1 MTTTS
6 HRARR
11 AALAIVAC
19 LAASFAGCAADRPG
33 EAVTITL
40 ASTTSTEDS
49 GLFDELIPAFQEDH
63 PGIRVRVI
71 AVGSG
76 QALEIGRRRDAD
88 VLLVHSP
95 AAESVFVAQGHAEAR
110 HPVMHNDLII
120 VGPAEDPAGAR
131 TAASAADAL
140 RRIAEARAVFVSRGD
155 ESGTHM
161 AELALWNAAGIA
173 VPGAPLSPV
182 AREQQDAAPAR
193 KAADW
198 YLDAGQG
205 MADVLRIASER
216 QAYTL
221 TDRATFTAL
230 QATLRLEVIFEGD
243 AALANP
249 YSVITVRGASHP
261 TGARIFADWLIGPR
275 GQAVIA
281 RFGRD
286 RFGHPLFNPANMA
299 VESDVR

>member
-6 HRARR
+6 LPRR
-11 AALAIVAC
+11 AALTILAV
-19 LAASFAGCAADRPG
+19 LAALVAGCAADRPG
-33 EAVTITL
+33 QVASIIL

-49 GLFDELIPAFQEDH
+49 GLFEALIPAFQNDH
-63 PGIRVRVI
+63 PGMRVRVI

-95 AAESVFVAQGHAEAR
+95 AAESLFVAEGHAESR
-110 HPVMHNDLII
+110 HPVMQNDFVL
-120 VGPAEDPAGAR
+120 VGPADDPAGVGN
-131 TAASAADAL
+131 ASDAGEAL
-140 RRIAEARAVFVSRGD
+140 RRIAEAGALFISRGD

-161 AELALWNAAGIA
+161 AERALWNAAGVA
-173 VPGAPLSPV
+173 VPAAPVPPAAGGSRV
-182 AREQQDAAPAR
+182 DAPAR
-193 KAADW
+193 HAADW

-230 QATLRLEVIFEGD
+230 QAALRLRILFEGD

-249 YSVITVRGASHP
+249 YSVITVRGASNAA
-261 TGARIFADWLIGPR
+261 GARAFAEWLIGSE
-275 GQAVIA
+275 GQAVIS

-286 RFGHPLFNPANMA
+286 KFGHPLFIPANSS
-299 VESDVR
+299 VEPGTT